1 MSPKEQEMLREERT
15 RNTHQERMPANT
27 TTTKL
32 EGDKKAR
39 NNTIGE
45 SRD

>member
-1 MSPKEQEMLREERT
+1 MSPKEQDMLREERT
-15 RNTHQERMPANT
+15 RNTHHERIPAKT

-39 NNTIGE
+39 NNTMGE
-45 SRD
+45 GRN